1 MKTKFNKVLTSLILA
16 VSMLMSSALPAF
28 AAENPVTEKVEVA
41 SVNASTTLPA
51 GQHYSIASSIP
62 FTDQKTIGDYY
73 VQGRW
78 LNLTFDCELPNSDRG
93 ENGIYITVKILDAN
107 TNAVLG
113 EDKEEVPHK
122 GQTTYGIDM
131 TFDLGSFG
139 RNVKILFD
147 ASSRTTSNGNY
158 RSAIIKNLT
167 SYVFGA

>member
-1 MKTKFNKVLTSLILA
+1 MKTKLNKVLTSLILA
-16 VSMLMSSALPAF
+16 VAMVMCSALPAF
-28 AAENPVTEKVEVA
+28 AAEKRVTEDAEVA
-41 SVNASTTLPA
+41 SVNATTLPA
-51 GQHYSIASSIP
+51 GQYYTISSYLP

-78 LNLTFDCELPNSDRG
+78 LNLTFDCELPDSDRG
-93 ENGIYITVKILDAN
+93 ENGIYITVKILDAS

-113 EDKEEVPHK
+113 VMKDEVPHK

-147 ASSRTTSNGNY
+147 ASSRENSNGNY
-158 RSAIIKNLT
+158 RSAIIKNLK
-167 SYVFGA
+167 SYVFG